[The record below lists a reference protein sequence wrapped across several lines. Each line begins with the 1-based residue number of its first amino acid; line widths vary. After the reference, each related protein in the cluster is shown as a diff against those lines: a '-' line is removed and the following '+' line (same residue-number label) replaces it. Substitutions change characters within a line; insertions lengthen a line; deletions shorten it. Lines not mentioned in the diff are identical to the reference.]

1 MLTKWVT
8 IHQSYGLP
16 RAAQE
21 CRRYLE
27 HYGIRVQLFGERR
40 GNVYLYVIQVP
51 KGQKEKAMEVLAKYK
66 QGPDKLVIP
75 LIPYATL

>member
-21 CRRYLE
+21 FRRYLE
-27 HYGIRVQLFGERR
+27 HHGIQTQLLVKSK
-40 GNVYLYVIQVP
+40 GNVSLYVIQVP
-51 KGQKEKAMEVLAKYK
+51 QSQKEKALKVLEKYK
-66 QGPDKLVIP
+66 QGLH
-75 LIPYATL
+75 